1 VIGTK
6 KWLFDFN
13 ENIKESVKLR
23 DDSIIQVKGKG
34 NLKLCIGGITQIISD
49 VYYMTGLKN
58 NLLSIGQLQQ
68 KGLTIVFKKDF
79 YCKVYHEE
87 KGLIMSTK
95 MAANR
100 MYVE

>member
-49 VYYMTGLKN
+49 VYYIPVIVPMGLKTARLDN
-58 NLLSIGQLQQ
+58 NDLW
-68 KGLTIVFKKDF
+68 
-79 YCKVYHEE
+79 H
-87 KGLIMSTK
+87 
-95 MAANR
+95 
-100 MYVE
+100 